1 MTNTYTVALAGN
13 PNVGKSTI
21 FNALTGMHQHT
32 GNWTG
37 KTVDSALGYFKSQN
51 NSYRLV
57 DLPGTYSLMPHS
69 LEEKVTR
76 DYVINEK
83 PDAVIVVCDAVTLS
97 RNLTLVLQTLKVS
110 KRVLICVN
118 LLDEAE
124 KKGIKIDFKKLE
136 RLLGAK
142 VVGVTARNKKT
153 VKRLTLALD
162 EIISKPQNTDFDFD
176 TTEETAL
183 KTVKTAEEICSTV
196 VTYKTDNHNARD
208 LKIDKI
214 ITSKIFAFPIM
225 LALLCLVFW
234 ITISGANYP
243 SAVLFTAFSRL
254 EGWLSSLLLSLDCPT
269 AIHNALIFGIF
280 RTVSFIVSVMLPPM
294 AIFFPLFTLL
304 EDLGFLP
311 RIAFNLDKPFKNC
324 GACGKQALT
333 MCMGFGCNAAGVTGC
348 RIIDSP
354 RERLLAILTNAFVPC
369 NGRFPTII
377 AIITMFL
384 VSGGVGGSF
393 LSAIILTLVITLGIL
408 LTFFAT
414 KLLSKTVLR
423 GVPSNFILE
432 LPPYRKPQIL
442 KVIVRSIFDRTLF
455 VLGRSLIVAAPAGLI
470 IYIMSNTKIYDI
482 TLLSYCADFLDPLAQ
497 LLGLDGVILI
507 AFILGFPANEIV
519 IPIII
524 MAYMGNGVLE
534 DGFSLDFMKN
544 LFIDNGW
551 TIKTA
556 ISMLIFTLCHW
567 PCSTTVLTIKK
578 ETASTKWTL
587 LSILLPTAFGV
598 VLCML
603 FNLAYNLVLKL

>member
-1 MTNTYTVALAGN
+1 MSKTYTVALAGN

-37 KTVDSALGYFKSQN
+37 KTVDSAKGYFKTDKYN
-51 NSYRLV
+51 YEIV

-69 LEEKVTR
+69 PEETVAR
-76 DYVINEK
+76 DYVINDK
-83 PDAVIVVCDAVTLS
+83 PDAVIVVCDAATLS
-97 RNLTLVLQTLKVS
+97 RNLTLVLQTINVS
-110 KRVLICVN
+110 KRVLVCVN
-118 LLDEAE
+118 LLDEAN
-124 KKGIKIDFKKLE
+124 KKGVEIDFEKLQK
-136 RLLGAK
+136 RLGVR
-142 VVGVTARNKKT
+142 VVGTTARDKKT
-153 VKRLTLALD
+153 IKNLTLALD
-162 EIISKPQNTDFDFD
+162 EILSEPPNNNFNFNTD
-176 TTEETAL
+176 EQTAL
-183 KTVKTAEEICSTV
+183 LAVKTAEEISRDV
-196 VTYKTDNHNARD
+196 VTYKTDNGNWRD

-214 ITSKIFAFPIM
+214 ITNKLFAYPIM

-243 SAVLFTAFSRL
+243 SEMLFSFFSQL
-254 EGWLSSLLLSLDCPT
+254 ESWLSSLLLNINCPT
-269 AIHNALIFGIF
+269 VIHDAFIFGIF

-304 EDLGFLP
+304 EDFGFLP

-377 AIITMFL
+377 AIITMFF
-384 VSGGVGGSF
+384 VGGSIC
-393 LSAIILTLVITLGIL
+393 SAIILTIIISLGIL
-408 LTFFAT
+408 LTFLAT
-414 KLLSKTVLR
+414 KLLSKTVLN

-432 LPPYRKPQIL
+432 LPPYRPPQIL
-442 KVIVRSIFDRTLF
+442 KVIVRSVFDRTLF
-455 VLGRSLIVAAPAGLI
+455 VLGRSLVVAAPAGLI
-470 IYIMSNTKIYDI
+470 IYIMSNAKINDI
-482 TLLSYCADFLDPLAQ
+482 TLLSYCANFLDPFAR
-497 LLGLDGVILI
+497 LLGLDGTILI

-524 MAYMGNGVLE
+524 MAYMGNGILQ
-534 DGFSLDFMKN
+534 DGFSLSFMKT
-544 LFIDNGW
+544 LFVDNGW
-551 TIKTA
+551 TVKTA

-567 PCSTTVLTIKK
+567 PCSTTVLTVKK
-578 ETASTKWTL
+578 ETASIKWTL

-598 VLCML
+598 VLCTV

>member
-1 MTNTYTVALAGN
+1 MLNNNYEIALIGN

-21 FNALTGMHQHT
+21 FNSLTGMHQHT

-37 KTVDSALGYFKSQN
+37 KTVDSALGYFKTDKN
-51 NSYRLV
+51 NYRLV

-69 LEEKVTR
+69 PEEEIARNYIIDK
-76 DYVINEK
+76 K
-83 PDAVIVVCDAVTLS
+83 PDAVVIVCDATTLS
-97 RNLTLVLQTLKVS
+97 RNLNLVLQTLKVS
-110 KRVLICVN
+110 SRVLVCVN

-136 RLLGAK
+136 HLLGTR

-153 VKRLTLALD
+153 VKLLTAAID
-162 EIISKPQNTDFDFD
+162 EIITKPQKNDFDFD
-176 TTEETAL
+176 ITEETAL
-183 KTVKTAEEICSTV
+183 KTVKTAEEISNKV
-196 VTYKTDNHNARD
+196 VTYKTKTPNARD

-214 ITSKIFAFPIM
+214 ITSKFLAFPIM
-225 LALLCLVFW
+225 LILLCLVFW

-243 SAVLFTAFSRL
+243 SDILFSAFSRL
-254 EGWLSSLLLSLDCPT
+254 EDWLSSLLLSFNCPLV
-269 AIHNALIFGIF
+269 IHDAFIYGIF

-311 RIAFNLDKPFKNC
+311 RIAFNLDKPFKSC

-354 RERLLAILTNAFVPC
+354 RERLLATLTNAFVPC

-384 VSGGVGGSF
+384 VGGSF
-393 LSAIILTLVITLGIL
+393 ASALVLTAVIIFGIL
-408 LTFFAT
+408 LTFLAT
-414 KLLSKTVLR
+414 KLLSKTVLK

-432 LPPYRKPQIL
+432 LPPYRRPQFL

-470 IYIMSNTKIYDI
+470 IYIMSNAKINDI
-482 TLLSYCADFLDPLAQ
+482 TLLSYCSDFLNPFGR

-534 DGFSLDFMKN
+534 DGFSLFFMKN
-544 LFIDNGW
+544 LFVDNGW

-556 ISMLIFTLCHW
+556 VSMLIFTLCHW
-567 PCSTTVLTIKK
+567 PCSTTVLTVKK
-578 ETASTKWTL
+578 ETASVKWTF
-587 LSILLPTAFGV
+587 LSILLPTALGV
-598 VLCML
+598 ILCMI
-603 FNLAYNLVLKL
+603 FNFIFEFVK

>member
-1 MTNTYTVALAGN
+1 MLNNNYEIALIGN

-37 KTVDSALGYFKSQN
+37 KTVDSALGYFKTDKN
-51 NSYRLV
+51 NYRLV

-69 LEEKVTR
+69 PEEEIARNYIIDK
-76 DYVINEK
+76 K
-83 PDAVIVVCDAVTLS
+83 PDTVVIVCDATTLS
-97 RNLTLVLQTLKVS
+97 RNLNLVLQTLKVS
-110 KRVLICVN
+110 SRVLVCVN

-136 RLLGAK
+136 HLLGTR

-153 VKRLTLALD
+153 VKLLTAAID
-162 EIISKPQNTDFDFD
+162 EIITKPQKNDFDFD
-176 TTEETAL
+176 FDITEETAL
-183 KTVKTAEEICSTV
+183 KTVKTAEEISNKV
-196 VTYKTDNHNARD
+196 VTYKTKTPNARD

-214 ITSKIFAFPIM
+214 ITSKFLAFPIM
-225 LALLCLVFW
+225 LILLCLVFW

-243 SAVLFTAFSRL
+243 SDILFSAFSRL
-254 EGWLSSLLLSLDCPT
+254 EGWMSSLLLSFNCPLV
-269 AIHNALIFGIF
+269 IHDAFIYGIF

-311 RIAFNLDKPFKNC
+311 RIAFNLDKPFKSC

-384 VSGGVGGSF
+384 VGGSF
-393 LSAIILTLVITLGIL
+393 ASALVLTAVIIFGIL
-408 LTFFAT
+408 LTFLAT
-414 KLLSKTVLR
+414 KLLSKTVLK

-432 LPPYRKPQIL
+432 LPPYRRPQFL

-455 VLGRSLIVAAPAGLI
+455 VLGRSLIVAAPTGLI
-470 IYIMSNTKIYDI
+470 IYIMSNAKINDI
-482 TLLSYCADFLDPLAQ
+482 TLLSYCSDFLDPFGR

-534 DGFSLDFMKN
+534 DGFSLFFMKN
-544 LFIDNGW
+544 LFVDNGW

-556 ISMLIFTLCHW
+556 VSMLIFTLCHW
-567 PCSTTVLTIKK
+567 PCSTTVLTVKK
-578 ETASTKWTL
+578 ETASVKWTF
-587 LSILLPTAFGV
+587 LSILLPTALGV
-598 VLCML
+598 ILCMI
-603 FNLAYNLVLKL
+603 FNFIFEFVK

>member
-1 MTNTYTVALAGN
+1 MSKTYTVALAGN

-37 KTVDSALGYFKSQN
+37 KTVDSAKGYFKTDKYN
-51 NSYRLV
+51 YEIV

-69 LEEKVTR
+69 PEETVAR
-76 DYVINEK
+76 DYVINDK
-83 PDAVIVVCDAVTLS
+83 PDAVIVVCDAATLS
-97 RNLTLVLQTLKVS
+97 RNLTLVLQTINVS
-110 KRVLICVN
+110 KRVLVCIN
-118 LLDEAE
+118 LLDEAN
-124 KKGIKIDFKKLE
+124 KKGIEIDFEKLQK
-136 RLLGAK
+136 RLGVR
-142 VVGVTARNKKT
+142 VVGTTARDKKT
-153 VKRLTLALD
+153 IKNLTLALD
-162 EIISKPQNTDFDFD
+162 EILLESSNNNFNFNTD
-176 TTEETAL
+176 EQTAL
-183 KTVKTAEEICSTV
+183 LAVKTAEEISRDV
-196 VTYKTDNHNARD
+196 VTYKTDNRNWRD

-214 ITSKIFAFPIM
+214 ITNKLFAYPIM
-225 LALLCLVFW
+225 LALLYLVFW

-243 SAVLFTAFSRL
+243 SEMLFSFFSQL
-254 EGWLSSLLLSLDCPT
+254 ESWLSSLLLNINCPT
-269 AIHNALIFGIF
+269 VIHDAFIFGIF

-304 EDLGFLP
+304 EDFGFLP

-354 RERLLAILTNAFVPC
+354 RERLLAILTNVFVPC

-377 AIITMFL
+377 AIITMFF
-384 VSGGVGGSF
+384 VGGSIR
-393 LSAIILTLVITLGIL
+393 SAIILTIIISLGIL
-408 LTFFAT
+408 LTFLAT
-414 KLLSKTVLR
+414 KLLSKTVLK

-432 LPPYRKPQIL
+432 LPPYRRPQIL

-455 VLGRSLIVAAPAGLI
+455 VLGRSLVVAAPAGLI
-470 IYIMSNTKIYDI
+470 IYIMSNAKINDI
-482 TLLSYCADFLDPLAQ
+482 TLLSYCANFLDPFAQ

-507 AFILGFPANEIV
+507 AFMLGFPANEIV

-524 MAYMGNGVLE
+524 MAYMGNGILQ
-534 DGFSLDFMKN
+534 DGFSLSFMKT
-544 LFIDNGW
+544 LFVDNGW

-556 ISMLIFTLCHW
+556 ISVLIFTLCHW
-567 PCSTTVLTIKK
+567 PCSTTVLTVKK
-578 ETASTKWTL
+578 ETVSIKWTL

-598 VLCML
+598 VLCAV
-603 FNLAYNLVLKL
+603 FNLVCSLI